1 MLSELEAMGTLAD
14 DVVGG
19 ALVEDTADVS
29 TARLV
34 AANVQLCDFVRLRGV
49 WRDGRLAVVAELL
62 EALNEAPSE
71 LESVRARTHER
82 IDAAALTDLDQT
94 LQALRLRAQPLIGRE
109 LDALGKMFATLNA
122 PAHELERTRAVL
134 DDASVFVEVRLRT
147 AKDEVAFAQRALRLF
162 GKKPPTP
169 PPPPKPPTPE
179 PEPEAEPEEQKQF
192 RAALMMQRFMRA
204 RKIVG
209 AFREMGLQKASEEQ
223 MREIARRANEAVQAM
238 NLQNVELDV
247 LERKIKVRDEWSNLG
262 AERALM
268 LRGVR
273 IHAAG
278 CCGACVSAPLLCS
291 HPVFALPPEQ
301 LLFPIEFKGAGGTQ
315 KNLNEG
321 GAARPAATFGDPA
334 RVEAIL
340 AEVARAVHLVNSMLL
355 EEKLEPFSVLVGG
368 MHSTERT
375 FRRRTLSLCALLTL
389 CGFRCARVPGHT
401 SQTTAQSDAVSLSR
415 AAAAAALLA
424 EKLEEL
430 APQEYAGTAATIR
443 SDGEAGRPIEAR
455 AASGSFIR
463 AKGFGAS
470 QRLPG
475 YDDGKNYDQN
485 RRVEVTL
492 T

>member
-1 MLSELEAMGTLAD
+1 
-14 DVVGG
+14 
-19 ALVEDTADVS
+19 
-29 TARLV
+29 
-34 AANVQLCDFVRLRGV
+34 
-49 WRDGRLAVVAELL
+49 
-62 EALNEAPSE
+62 
-71 LESVRARTHER
+71 
-82 IDAAALTDLDQT
+82 
-94 LQALRLRAQPLIGRE
+94 
-109 LDALGKMFATLNA
+109 
-122 PAHELERTRAVL
+122 
-134 DDASVFVEVRLRT
+134 
-147 AKDEVAFAQRALRLF
+147 
-162 GKKPPTP
+162 
-169 PPPPKPPTPE
+169 
-179 PEPEAEPEEQKQF
+179 
-192 RAALMMQRFMRA
+192 MMQRFMRA

-247 LERKIKVRDEWSNLG
+247 LERKIK
-262 AERALM
+262 
-268 LRGVR
+268 
-273 IHAAG
+273 
-278 CCGACVSAPLLCS
+278 
-291 HPVFALPPEQ
+291 

-355 EEKLEPFSVLVGG
+355 EEKLEPFSVLVG
-368 MHSTERT
+368 
-375 FRRRTLSLCALLTL
+375 
-389 CGFRCARVPGHT
+389 GHT